1 MSTNLRS
8 HFLRFTLF
16 LPGIFVLACGT
27 LWAQASDSQGSG
39 ANKSW
44 TTTTE
49 SQNAD
54 ANPTRTTETHKQNG
68 NRTTD
73 TQSIQRKGFDGH
85 YEPYLDI
92 ETETVQV
99 DTGTTK
105 TITRT
110 YSRDS
115 SGAKKLTQVTEE
127 EKHSRPSGDSNVVR
141 TTSNADLDGKLQV
154 IQRETE
160 ETKKTGENTEETQKT
175 VMLPGVDGMA
185 PAMKTQERRV
195 KGANDTVDSQTTT
208 LLPDGS
214 GNWKAGEIRKA
225 TKKGTKNPT
234 VDVRVSRPDGE
245 GNMSEISHTVT
256 RETETP
262 SGEKKNTV
270 ETYSADVAGQP
281 RDGGLHLVERT
292 TTVQH
297 TDLRGQQITQQQ
309 VEQPNPGDPGAGL
322 RVTIVSTDT
331 VRPGASEVQG
341 THTIQTRDANGNFGT
356 VSVDLSKSNNLHTVQ
371 VPAAP
376 AEKKPAEKAAPDK
389 PPADKK

>member
-8 HFLRFTLF
+8 HFLEFTLC
-16 LPGIFVLACGT
+16 LAGAFVLACGT
-27 LWAQASDSQGSG
+27 LWAQDSQSTD

-49 SQNAD
+49 SQNPD
-54 ANPTRTTETHKQNG
+54 VNPTRTTQTHTQNG

-73 TQSIQRKGFDGH
+73 TRSIQRRGFDGH
-85 YEPYLDI
+85 YEPYLDV

-99 DTGTTK
+99 DAGTTR

-115 SGAKKLTQVTEE
+115 SGGKKLTQVTEE
-127 EKHSRPSGDSNVVR
+127 EKHSRPSGDSSVVR
-141 TTSNADLDGKLQV
+141 TTSNPDLDGKLQV

-160 ETKKTGENTEETQKT
+160 ETKKTGENTEETEKT
-175 VMLPGVDGMA
+175 VMLPSVNGLA

-195 KGANDTVDSQTTT
+195 KGANDTVESQTTT

-214 GNWKAGEIRKA
+214 GNWQPGEIRKA

-234 VDVRVSRPDGE
+234 VDERVSRPDGE

-262 SGEKKNTV
+262 SGEKQNTV
-270 ETYSADVAGQP
+270 ETYSADVAGRP
-281 RDGGLHLVERT
+281 RDGGLHLVERS

-309 VEQPNPGDPGAGL
+309 VEQPNPGDPSAGL
-322 RVTIVSTDT
+322 RVTVITTNT
-331 VRPGASEVQG
+331 VRPGATGEQG
-341 THTIQTRDANGNFGT
+341 TQTIQTRDANGNFGT

-376 AEKKPAEKAAPDK
+376 PEKKSAEKAAPEK
-389 PPADKK
+389 TPADKK

>member
-1 MSTNLRS
+1 MLLLLGSY
-8 HFLRFTLF
+8 FC
-16 LPGIFVLACGT
+16 ACGP
-27 LWAQASDSQGSG
+27 LWAQSSDSQSSD

-54 ANPTRTTETHKQNG
+54 VNPTRTTETHRQNG

-73 TQSIQRKGFDGH
+73 TRSIQRKGFDGH
-85 YEPYLDI
+85 YEPYLDV

-99 DTGTTK
+99 DAGTTR

-110 YSRDS
+110 YSHDS
-115 SGAKKLTQVTEE
+115 SGGKKLTQVTEE
-127 EKHSRPSGDSNVVR
+127 EKHSRSGGDSSVVR

-175 VMLPGVDGMA
+175 VMLPSVNGLA

-225 TKKGTKNPT
+225 TKKGSKNPSI
-234 VDVRVSRPDGE
+234 DERVSRPDGE
-245 GNMSEISHTVT
+245 GNMNEISHTVT
-256 RETETP
+256 RETETA
-262 SGEKKNTV
+262 SGEKQSTV
-270 ETYSADVAGQP
+270 DTYSADVAGRP

-297 TDLRGQQITQQQ
+297 TDLRGQQVTQQQ
-309 VEQPNPGDPGAGL
+309 VEQPNPGDPSAGL

-376 AEKKPAEKAAPDK
+376 AEKKPAEKAAPAK
-389 PPADKK
+389 APPEKK